1 MKFTASNRTLILFA
15 MSLCTVAF
23 VTWSWYR
30 LGLQQTR
37 ARDAAE
43 RLARCQS
50 VAREIK
56 LWRTSGH
63 NELRAAP
70 PEFQYGNALRTA
82 ASEAKIPEASFP
94 APALGPEIR
103 IKETKYYRQSI
114 ASNLGVVSLPQCIAF
129 LYHLASGEPPFQIES
144 IQLNAANR
152 GNQNDPAELWN
163 PQINMTYLTVP
174 SGNGR

>member
-1 MKFTASNRTLILFA
+1 MKSTASNRTMVLLA
-15 MSLCTVAF
+15 MSLFTVAF

-30 LGLQQTR
+30 LGLQRTR

-50 VAREIK
+50 VAREIE
-56 LWRTSGH
+56 LLRTSGQ

-82 ASEAKIPEASFP
+82 ASEARIPEASFP
-94 APALGPEIR
+94 APALGPVIR
-103 IKETKYYRQSI
+103 MEKTKYYRQSI
-114 ASNLGVVSLPQCIAF
+114 ASNLGVVSMPQCIAF
-129 LYHLASGEPPFQIES
+129 LYHLASGEPPFHIES

-152 GNQNDPAELWN
+152 GSQDVPTELWS
-163 PQINMTYLTVP
+163 PQINMTYLTVTD
-174 SGNGR
+174 GNGR